1 MTRRTRTNR
10 RRSSR
15 RSAGGW
21 TRKRIWLT
29 VIGVFLLLLVVGGV
43 LMTVHVRHLSAVVH
57 EKLADRPWELP
68 ARIYAR
74 PLELYP
80 GLLITPDGLAREL
93 SLMRYRE
100 VSEVDG
106 PGAVARMGDRFT
118 IQRRPFTFEDGPAPS
133 RTVRVRIDDNQVDRL
148 TDVATG
154 APLDGIRLDPAPI
167 AAIYPTHRE
176 DRVIVHLDSVSP
188 LLIQTLIAVED
199 RDFYRH
205 HGIAPLSIIRAAIA
219 NLKALRT
226 VQGGSTLTQQLVKNF
241 FLTRDRTFRR
251 KIDEAIMA
259 LILEVEL
266 SKDQILEAYL
276 NEVYLGQDGDRAIHG
291 FGLASQFYFGRP
303 LADLRPKEVALLV
316 GMLKGPSWYDPR
328 RHPLRATD
336 RRNTVLTVMESLRLI
351 QPAAAEAARSS
362 GLGLVD
368 RPAGATPFPA
378 YLDLVRRQLAKEY
391 RESDLR
397 SEGLRIFTPF
407 DPQVQFAV
415 EAAAEEQLAAIEA
428 DRDLPSGELE
438 VGVAVTAAGGN
449 EVLALLGGRDPRY
462 PGFNRAVDARRPI
475 GSLIKPVVYL
485 TALSQPD
492 RYTLIT
498 PIADTITR
506 IPGPNADDTWI
517 PRNYD
522 RQYHG
527 IVPLY
532 EALVHSYN
540 VATVR
545 LGMDLGLDSVHRTLT
560 AAGLHREVPFYPA
573 ALLGA
578 VDLSPLE
585 VTEIYGT
592 LAAAGFRAPIR
603 SILAVQTPDGTP
615 LRRYPVTVRQTIDP
629 GAVFLVNTA
638 LQAVVTEGTARR
650 LPSLLNRSLNP
661 AGKTGTTNDLKDSW
675 FSGFTGERIATVWV
689 GRDDNTPC
697 GLTGASGALRVWAE
711 IFNRAPGAVAAFTPP
726 QPDTITWAVVDPA
739 TGLRTD
745 PGCDGAMSVPF
756 IDGSAPEML
765 IPCIPADGTGFHDP
779 AGGVIGPA
787 DGEPHRPSAQAEEPP
802 DKEIDP

>member
-1 MTRRTRTNR
+1 MTRRNR
-10 RRSSR
+10 RTSSR

-21 TRKRIWLT
+21 TRKRVWLT
-29 VIGVFLLLLVVGGV
+29 VIGVFLLLLVAGGV
-43 LMTVHVRHLSAVVH
+43 LMTAHVRHLSAVVH
-57 EKLADRPWELP
+57 EKLASRPWELP

-80 GLLITPDGLAREL
+80 GRSITPDGLAREL
-93 SLMRYRE
+93 ALMRYRE
-100 VSEVDG
+100 VAEVDG

-133 RTVRVRIDDNQVDRL
+133 RTVRVSISDNRVDRL

-167 AAIYPTHRE
+167 ASIYPTHRE

-205 HGIAPLSIIRAAIA
+205 HGIAPLSILRAALA

-241 FLTRDRTFRR
+241 FLTQERTFRR

-259 LILEVEL
+259 LILEVKL
-266 SKDQILEAYL
+266 TKDQILEAYI

-291 FGLASQFYFGRP
+291 FGLAAQFYFSRP
-303 LADLRPKEVALLV
+303 LADLRPREVALLV

-351 QPAAAEAARSS
+351 QPSAAEAARSS
-362 GLGLVD
+362 GLGVVD

-397 SEGLRIFTPF
+397 SDGLRIFTPF
-407 DPQVQFAV
+407 DPQVQFAA

-428 DRDLPSGELE
+428 DRDLPPGELE
-438 VGVAVTAAGGN
+438 VGVAITATGGN

-475 GSLIKPVVYL
+475 GSLIKPPVYL
-485 TALSQPD
+485 TALSRPD

-506 IPGPNADDTWI
+506 IPQAHDDAAWI

-522 RQYHG
+522 RRYHG

-545 LGMDLGLDSVHRTLT
+545 LGMDLGLDAVRETLT
-560 AAGLHREVPFYPA
+560 AAGLHREIPVYPA
-573 ALLGA
+573 VLLGA
-578 VDLSPLE
+578 VELSPLE
-585 VTEIYGT
+585 VAEIYGT
-592 LAAAGFRAPIR
+592 FAAAGFHSPIR

-615 LRRYPVTVRQTIDP
+615 LQRYPVTVRQTLDP

-650 LPSLLNRSLNP
+650 LPALLNRSLTP

-675 FSGFTGERIATVWV
+675 FAGFTGDRLAAVWV
-689 GRDDNTPC
+689 GRDDNTSC
-697 GLTGASGALRVWAE
+697 GLTGASGAMRVWAG
-711 IFNRAPGAVAAFTPP
+711 IFNHAPGAGASFTPP
-726 QPDTITWAVVDPA
+726 QPETITWVVVDPA

-756 IDGSAPEML
+756 IDGSAPEIH
-765 IPCIPADGTGFHDP
+765 IPCLPADGTAFPGHP
-779 AGGVIGPA
+779 GGAVGPA
-787 DGEPHRPSAQAEEPP
+787 NGEPNRPSAQAGEPT
-802 DKEIDP
+802 DKENDP